1 MNGPAKTAG
10 PPLTPRPPPLLVSL
24 DFADAFID
32 ILSLEGPPLS
42 QRNMGHQRKTL
53 GILANYIDR

>member
-1 MNGPAKTAG
+1 
-10 PPLTPRPPPLLVSL
+10 VSL

-42 QRNMGHQRKTL
+42 RCKL
-53 GILANYIDR
+53 GSRMNLEAVALAQGRFV